1 MHGGLAAESKSPSG
15 LLLGADLPALMRQVT
30 GVDHTDVGGHVL
42 TQHEGKT
49 MGTVEY
55 RIRSVYGEDRRYV
68 VDPTQAALI
77 SALTGRRT
85 LTARDVNTLVELG
98 FTLVQVV

>member
-1 MHGGLAAESKSPSG
+1 MTRFSIGLTLRAFAG
-15 LLLGADLPALMRQVT
+15 
-30 GVDHTDVGGHVL
+30 HTPHQRGS
-42 TQHEGKT
+42 T

-77 SALTGRRT
+77 SALTGRKT
-85 LTARDVNTLVELG
+85 LTARDVNTLGGLG
-98 FTLVQVV
+98 FTLVQKEVE

>member
-1 MHGGLAAESKSPSG
+1 
-15 LLLGADLPALMRQVT
+15 
-30 GVDHTDVGGHVL
+30 
-42 TQHEGKT
+42 

-77 SALTGRRT
+77 SALTGRKT
-85 LTARDVNTLVELG
+85 LTARDVDTLGGLG